1 MSRFSDVVEVWQHK
15 MAFAAVRNENFV
27 LRRNISF
34 LRVVKH
40 DLGKLVMIAIVGD
53 KIATMIHRKVA
64 GHHNFRCEAD
74 MWEAA
79 CDWECARITKPA
91 KPLNGRQTWE
101 RFYSFLD
108 MEKMFDQA
116 GL

>member
-1 MSRFSDVVEVWQHK
+1 
-15 MAFAAVRNENFV
+15 
-27 LRRNISF
+27 L
-34 LRVVKH
+34 
-40 DLGKLVMIAIVGD
+40 
-53 KIATMIHRKVA
+53 ATAIHRRIA

-74 MWEAA
+74 LWEAA

-101 RFYSFLD
+101 RFYSALPMAGIF
-108 MEKMFDQA
+108 EEA